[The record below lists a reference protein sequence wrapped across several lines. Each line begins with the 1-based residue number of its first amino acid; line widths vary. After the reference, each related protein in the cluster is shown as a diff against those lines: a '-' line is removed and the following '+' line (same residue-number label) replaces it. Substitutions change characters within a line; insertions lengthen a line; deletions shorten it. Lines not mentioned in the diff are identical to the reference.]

1 MPQNNRKKHIVC
13 RKCKTRFTGTYCP
26 YCGAENGVG
35 RFHRGRGGLLG
46 GVLRFLISLA
56 ALALLLF
63 ATFAALDY
71 IASASGDS
79 HSTARAILDSARN
92 AIPQAWLDAYAAFK
106 AAYLDRWVAG
116 VTDFFRV
123 LFG

>member
-1 MPQNNRKKHIVC
+1 M
-13 RKCKTRFTGTYCP
+13 
-26 YCGAENGVG
+26 
-35 RFHRGRGGLLG
+35 
-46 GVLRFLISLA
+46 LRFLVSLV

-63 ATFAALDY
+63 AAFATLDY

-92 AIPQAWLDAYAAFK
+92 AIPKSVLDAYASFK

>member
-1 MPQNNRKKHIVC
+1 MPQSNRKRHIVC

-46 GVLRFLISLA
+46 GVIRFLLSLV

-63 ATFAALDY
+63 VAFAALDY
-71 IASASGDS
+71 IASAAGDS
-79 HSTARAILDSARN
+79 HSTARAILDSVRYAV
-92 AIPQAWLDAYAAFK
+92 PQAWLAAYAAFK
-106 AAYLDRWVAG
+106 AAYLDHWVAAITG
-116 VTDFFRV
+116 FFRV

>member
-46 GVLRFLISLA
+46 GVLRFLVSLV

-63 ATFAALDY
+63 AAFAALDY

-92 AIPQAWLDAYAAFK
+92 AIPKSVLDAYASFK